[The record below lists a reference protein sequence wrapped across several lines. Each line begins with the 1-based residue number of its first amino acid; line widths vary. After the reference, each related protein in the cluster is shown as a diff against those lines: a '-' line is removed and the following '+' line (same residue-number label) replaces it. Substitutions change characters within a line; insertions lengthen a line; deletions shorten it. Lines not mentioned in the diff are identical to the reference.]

1 MTWDNVNLTIAV
13 NEITGLMDTIYR
25 KRVAIKKMNLQPT
38 DWETMDD
45 ALSRAYSDL
54 TVITRAYEKL
64 KK

>member
-1 MTWDNVNLTIAV
+1 MGWETVSLTIAV
-13 NEITGLMDTIYR
+13 NEITGLMDAIYR
-25 KRVAIKKMNLQPT
+25 KRVAIKKMNLQST